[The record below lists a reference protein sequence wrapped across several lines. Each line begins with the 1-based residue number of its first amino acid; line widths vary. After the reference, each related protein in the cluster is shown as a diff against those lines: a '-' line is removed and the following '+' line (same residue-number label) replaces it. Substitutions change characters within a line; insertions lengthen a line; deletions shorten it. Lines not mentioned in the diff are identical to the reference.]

1 MQNVLITGAN
11 RGLGLEFTKQY
22 SEAGCKVIACCRN
35 PESAERLQALALF
48 SKGQIQIIGLNVS
61 VIDEIKELGQR
72 LKDTHIDI
80 LINNAGSFGGKQTL
94 AEIDYQSWSETL
106 KTNTFAPVAI
116 AQALKENLIAGSR
129 KLIVNITSKMG
140 SIDDNKS
147 GSYYIYRSSKVALNM
162 VTKSLAVDL
171 QKEGITVIAIHPGW
185 VKTDMGG
192 KGASIQADESIQGM
206 RKVIE
211 DVCLADSGQ
220 FLDFKGQVIEW

>member
-80 LINNAGSFGGKQTL
+80 LINNAGSFGGK
-94 AEIDYQSWSETL
+94 
-106 KTNTFAPVAI
+106 
-116 AQALKENLIAGSR
+116 
-129 KLIVNITSKMG
+129 
-140 SIDDNKS
+140 
-147 GSYYIYRSSKVALNM
+147 
-162 VTKSLAVDL
+162 
-171 QKEGITVIAIHPGW
+171 
-185 VKTDMGG
+185 
-192 KGASIQADESIQGM
+192 
-206 RKVIE
+206 
-211 DVCLADSGQ
+211 
-220 FLDFKGQVIEW
+220 